1 MHNCAAPFRFS
12 KPNSQT
18 AMKPN
23 TLFSHFSKLLLLLA
37 VLCAAPVL
45 VSAAE
50 DLDAVRARMEQRLPS
65 IDDLKAKGAIG
76 ENNRG
81 LLEVRSGGG
90 NASGVVS
97 AENRDRE
104 LVYSEIAK
112 KNNTS
117 ADQVGRAR
125 ARRIAANSAPG
136 VWLQRDN
143 GEWYRK

>member
-1 MHNCAAPFRFS
+1 
-12 KPNSQT
+12 
-18 AMKPN
+18 MKTKSFFP
-23 TLFSHFSKLLLLLA
+23 HFPKLLFISALFF
-37 VLCAAPVL
+37 VAPAL
-45 VSAAE
+45 VSPLKAAE
-50 DLDAVRARMEQRLPS
+50 DLQAVRARMEQRLPT
-65 IDDLKAKGAIG
+65 IDDLKAQGAIG

-90 NASGVVS
+90 NASSVVS

-104 LVYSEIAK
+104 IVYAEIAK

-117 ADQVGRAR
+117 AEQVGRAR

>member
-1 MHNCAAPFRFS
+1 
-12 KPNSQT
+12 
-18 AMKPN
+18 MK
-23 TLFSHFSKLLLLLA
+23 TLSSLLLLVALFF
-37 VLCAAPVL
+37 AAPASFL
-45 VSAAE
+45 QAAE
-50 DLDAVRARMEQRLPS
+50 DLAAVRARMEQRLPT
-65 IDDLKAKGAIG
+65 IDELKAQGAIG

-81 LLEVRSGGG
+81 LLEVRGGGG
-90 NASGVVS
+90 NASSVAS

-104 LVYSEIAK
+104 IVYAEIAK

-143 GEWYRK
+143 GEWYKK

>member
-1 MHNCAAPFRFS
+1 MLQFS
-12 KPNSQT
+12 TPLVFMKTNS
-18 AMKPN
+18 
-23 TLFSHFSKLLLLLA
+23 LFPQLPKLLLLLA
-37 VLCAAPVL
+37 LAFASPAL
-45 VSAAE
+45 VNDLAAAE
-50 DLDAVRARMEQRLPS
+50 DLQAVRARMEQRLPT
-65 IDDLKAKGAIG
+65 IDDLKAQGAIG

-90 NASGVVS
+90 NAANVVS

-104 LVYSEIAK
+104 IVYSEIAK

>member
-1 MHNCAAPFRFS
+1 
-12 KPNSQT
+12 
-18 AMKPN
+18 MK
-23 TLFSHFSKLLLLLA
+23 TKSLSSHFPKLLLLLA
-37 VLCAAPVL
+37 LALGAPAL
-45 VSAAE
+45 VSSLNAAE
-50 DLDAVRARMEQRLPS
+50 DLNAVRARMEQRLPT
-65 IDDLKAKGAIG
+65 IDDLKAQGAIG

-90 NASGVVS
+90 NASSVVS

-104 LVYSEIAK
+104 TVYSEIAK

-117 ADQVGRAR
+117 AEQVGRAR

-143 GEWYRK
+143 GEWYRKGQ

>member
-1 MHNCAAPFRFS
+1 MKT
-12 KPNSQT
+12 KP
-18 AMKPN
+18 
-23 TLFSHFSKLLLLLA
+23 LFSPFPKLFFLFALF
-37 VLCAAPVL
+37 VGAPAL
-45 VSAAE
+45 VSPLRAAE
-50 DLDAVRARMEQRLPS
+50 DLNAVRARMEQRLPT
-65 IDDLKAKGAIG
+65 IDDLKAQGAIG

-81 LLEVRSGGG
+81 LLEVRGGGG
-90 NASGVVS
+90 NASSVVS

-104 LVYSEIAK
+104 IVYSEIAK

-143 GEWYRK
+143 GEWYRKGQ

>member
-1 MHNCAAPFRFS
+1 
-12 KPNSQT
+12 
-18 AMKPN
+18 MKPKL
-23 TLFSHFSKLLLLLA
+23 LFPQLPKLLLFLA
-37 VLCAAPVL
+37 LALGAPAL
-45 VSAAE
+45 VSPLNAAD
-50 DLDAVRARMEQRLPS
+50 DLNAVRARMEQRLS
-65 IDDLKAKGAIG
+65 AIDELKAQGAIG

-90 NASGVVS
+90 NAGRVVS
-97 AENRDRE
+97 EENRDRE
-104 LVYSEIAK
+104 IVYSEIAK

-143 GEWYRK
+143 GEWYRKGQ